1 MSTISVLTPFYNN
14 RVEQAQ
20 AKIDTIQAQ
29 LTAGT
34 KPLSAA
40 QKETVAALSARAV
53 KLSEVNTNITKAKSV
68 IDVAAIA
75 LKEMAKL
82 LQQMQNLAN
91 QANTPGMASTD
102 YMTINLKFQKML
114 VDLGGYAVKASVNGT
129 NLLSGTAI
137 LNVVTGTD
145 GGPKSKTSIMPV
157 NVMGLIRI
165 GSLSGV
171 SLESQQ
177 KSAITAD
184 AIRSALSFVNSGQ
197 AQLTSSTNNLL
208 KIQNKATA
216 TIEQNKTTIN
226 TMQSIDVAG
235 LKKQLAELKMQQ
247 SADYSV
253 INQLNANAVNNLP
266 ALI

>member
-1 MSTISVLTPFYNN
+1 
-14 RVEQAQ
+14 
-20 AKIDTIQAQ
+20 
-29 LTAGT
+29 
-34 KPLSAA
+34 
-40 QKETVAALSARAV
+40 
-53 KLSEVNTNITKAKSV
+53 
-68 IDVAAIA
+68 
-75 LKEMAKL
+75 
-82 LQQMQNLAN
+82 
-91 QANTPGMASTD
+91 
-102 YMTINLKFQKML
+102 
-114 VDLGGYAVKASVNGT
+114 
-129 NLLSGTAI
+129 
-137 LNVVTGTD
+137 
-145 GGPKSKTSIMPV
+145 MPV

-253 INQLNANAVNNLP
+253 INQLNANAVNSLP